1 MSSQLT
7 LAVLLD
13 ASPPWTVVPTWNA
26 RRADLPG
33 VRPELRHAVIPR
45 GVSLASADFHD
56 ADFAQASLVDVDLS
70 CANLAGASLVRADLR
85 RANLAATNLH
95 HADLTGAD
103 LRGADLRGATLFG
116 ANFGSPAP
124 ETRALTLR
132 TAYVSRPS
140 DSCDLSGADLG
151 NAQLKGSNLAYA
163 RLSGTR
169 LIAANLVSSALTGAD
184 LRGANLSRA
193 KLDDADLTNADLSH
207 ADLSDAQLPRARFIG
222 ANLTAA
228 NLRGAS
234 VAEAMMGWTV
244 LAGVTVGHTT
254 GLDEIVHV
262 GPSAMDFAALQR
274 WLSAPAGAGTG
285 DGAIGTAT
293 ALAFARGIGI
303 AQPLLDTAAQLAAN
317 GAQASCFISYS
328 SSDEEFAR
336 RLQRDL
342 VNEGARCWFA
352 PERMQVGDNIL
363 ARIRESI
370 REHAKLVV
378 ILSAAA
384 LRSGWVQ
391 TEVGTAL
398 AEEQAKGGH
407 IVLPIRLDDTVD
419 TTDVEW
425 ARNLRATRHIGDFRG
440 WRTAERY
447 NRAVRSLVDALFD
460 VAAER

>member
-1 MSSQLT
+1 
-7 LAVLLD
+7 
-13 ASPPWTVVPTWNA
+13 
-26 RRADLPG
+26 
-33 VRPELRHAVIPR
+33 VIPR

-70 CANLAGASLVRADLR
+70 CANLAGASFVKADLR
-85 RANLAATNLH
+85 RANLAATNLQR
-95 HADLTGAD
+95 ADLTAAD
-103 LRGADLRGATLFG
+103 LRGADLRGAILFG

-124 ETRALTLR
+124 ETSALTLR

-151 NAQLKGSNLAYA
+151 NAQLNGSNLAYA

-169 LIAANLVSSALTGAD
+169 LISANLVSSALTGAD

-207 ADLSDAQLPRARFIG
+207 ADLSDAQLQRARFIG
-222 ANLTAA
+222 ANLTAV

-244 LAGVTVGHTT
+244 LAGLTVGHRTT

-274 WLSAPAGAGTG
+274 WLSAPTSAGTG
-285 DGAIGTAT
+285 DGAIGAAT

-303 AQPLLDTAAQLAAN
+303 AQPLLDAAAQLAAN

-352 PERMQVGDNIL
+352 PERMQIGDNIL

-384 LRSGWVQ
+384 LRSDWVQ
-391 TEVGTAL
+391 TEVGSAL
-398 AEEQAKGGH
+398 AEEKARDRH
-407 IVLPIRLDDTVD
+407 IVLPIRLDDTID
-419 TTDVEW
+419 ATEVEW